1 LYQRKLD
8 WSQGK
13 TMGENIEIIISNLM
27 LASYS
32 IYLLPLKDPLAF
44 SKMVETVIQITESD
58 GFKYSPLK

>member
-1 LYQRKLD
+1 
-8 WSQGK
+8 
-13 TMGENIEIIISNLM
+13 MGENIEIIISNLM